1 MLRAIWAQSCDGVI
15 GNGVDMPWHL
25 PEDLAHFKKTTLG
38 CPVIMGRK
46 TWESLP
52 PAFRPLPGRN
62 NYVLSRSAAG
72 QWSTGACVVSEL
84 PDVTDAWVMGGGQI
98 YAATLPKVEEVV
110 RTIVRIELLDVLGD
124 SAVSAPALGPE
135 FEIVS
140 ETEWMASISGKVH
153 ENYQAAISPQP
164 LHYKFQRLRRTP

>member
-1 MLRAIWAQSCDGVI
+1 MLRAIWAQSRDGVI
-15 GNGVDMPWHL
+15 GNGSDMPWHL

-52 PAFRPLPGRN
+52 PTFRPLPGRQ

-72 QWSTGACVVSEL
+72 PWSTGACVVSTL
-84 PDVTDAWVMGGGQI
+84 PDVTGAWIMGGGQI
-98 YAATLPKVEEVV
+98 YDATLPKVKEVV
-110 RTIVRIELLDVLGD
+110 RTAVDVELLHVLGE
-124 SAVSAPALGPE
+124 SAVSAPALGSE

-140 ETEWMASISGKVH
+140 ETEWMASISGKLH
-153 ENYQAAISPQP
+153 REYQDSASSQP
-164 LHYKFQRLRRTP
+164 LRYKFQSLRRTA